1 MVSIIEFRIPLDRF
15 ALATTFEAVAELDV
29 EAERFAVQAT
39 NSVIPFVRVE
49 TDDFEAFERAL
60 AVDPSVEAASCIAD
74 YGDERLYRMEW
85 GDDVGFVLDLLL
97 EEDGAITALRTGGEA
112 WEFRLMCPEHHS
124 LSEIY
129 AFCEENGLTLS
140 VDAIYEPD
148 SSDGSEH
155 GLTDSQHAS
164 LVKAKEMGYYDVPR
178 EVSLSD
184 LSDALG
190 VSHQALSERLR
201 RGHGRLIERTLRSYD
216 DRTNGPIR
224 PEQ

>member
-15 ALATTFEAVAELDV
+15 ALATTFEAVAQLDV

-39 NSVIPFVRVE
+39 DSAMPFVRVR
-49 TDDFEAFERAL
+49 TDDFEGFERAL
-60 AVDPSVEAASCIAD
+60 AVDPSVEAASCIAEYD
-74 YGDERLYRMEW
+74 DDRLYRMEW
-85 GDDVGFVLDLLL
+85 ADEVRFVLDLLL
-97 EEDGAITALRTGGEA
+97 EKDGAITALQTGGGA
-112 WEFRLMCPEHHS
+112 WEFQLMCPEHHS

-129 AFCEENGLTLS
+129 TFCGENGLTLT

-148 SSDGSEH
+148 SSDGSKH

-164 LVKAKEMGYYDVPR
+164 LLKAKEMGYYDVPR
-178 EVSLSD
+178 KSSLSD
-184 LSDALG
+184 LSDVLG

-201 RGHGRLIERTLRSYD
+201 RGHGRLIERTLRSD
-216 DRTNGPIR
+216 DGRTHGPIR